1 MDKINPLLYI
11 TDTDPVPEAVLDASS
26 WFETEWTTLD
36 WFEEG
41 VTSEDS
47 VVTLAPSWNSS
58 PYIPWMLAQGWMVD
72 DHSQSIYYWNPN
84 VDPVISIY
92 HTTLTFKRRKI
103 QSERVLQDMITEF
116 TDAYNEG
123 REINDR
129 RYDELVALYDVM
141 LDKSETAITSTES
154 IVSAYDALITAAIN
168 ALPTDFASH
177 SADVS
182 GLLDDFGESHRERVN
197 TQFDNELAKARQD
210 LTSRGMYNSTIWTS
224 SSAGIETQRA
234 KALTDLEDKIT
245 ERQLASKDRLHVL
258 HVEMRRGMI
267 EAYHRLLAM
276 KQDATFKP
284 LDLRNTVL
292 SAMLGFMER
301 RQDEYPGLEGLANI
315 AAQLGYGEG
324 GTVTPPVSTP

>member
-1 MDKINPLLYI
+1 VYFTLL
-11 TDTDPVPEAVLDASS
+11 S
-26 WFETEWTTLD
+26 
-36 WFEEG
+36 
-41 VTSEDS
+41 
-47 VVTLAPSWNSS
+47 
-58 PYIPWMLAQGWMVD
+58 
-72 DHSQSIYYWNPN
+72 
-84 VDPVISIY
+84 
-92 HTTLTFKRRKI
+92 FKRRKL

-141 LDKSETAITSTES
+141 LDKTETAATTMES
-154 IVSAYDALITAAIN
+154 VVSGYDTLIAAALA
-168 ALPTDFASH
+168 ALPTDFATH

-182 GLLDDFGESHRERVN
+182 GLLDDFGESHRDRIN

-258 HVEMRRGMI
+258 RIEMRRGMI
-267 EAYHRLLAM
+267 EAYHRLLAA
-276 KQDATFKP
+276 KQDATYKP
-284 LDLRNTVL
+284 LDLRNTIL
-292 SAMLGFMER
+292 TTMLNFMQR

-324 GTVTPPVSTP
+324 STSVTPPV